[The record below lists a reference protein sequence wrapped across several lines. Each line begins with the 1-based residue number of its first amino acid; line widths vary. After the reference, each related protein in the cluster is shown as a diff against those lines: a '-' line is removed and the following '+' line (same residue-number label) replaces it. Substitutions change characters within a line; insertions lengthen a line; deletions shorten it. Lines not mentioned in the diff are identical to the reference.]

1 MRAAVLS
8 ADRPRLEVAV
18 IDDPVPG
25 RGEVV
30 VDVTACGI
38 CGSDLHVSGAVAPA
52 GAVLGHE
59 IAGVIAALG
68 AGVEGWSVGT
78 PVTARPFFGCGRC
91 EHCARGRQDHCPQ
104 FRLAGLHA
112 IGGFAERTVLDAGEL
127 FRLPAA
133 VTGLEQA
140 LVEPFAVARR
150 ALRRGGLVPGDDVAI
165 LGAGPIGLA
174 SVAWARALGARR
186 VVVSDPQARRRQ
198 LALELGADEA
208 VGPGEVEPAATGAS
222 LVVECSGAPGVIDQ
236 AMRLAAIDG
245 RVAVVGICLAPDT
258 FLPWSGL
265 HKELD
270 VRFAMYYG
278 RDDFTETIDAFA
290 ARRIEPAPMITETVD
305 LDGLPARFAELVL
318 DPDAGKVVVVP

>member
-1 MRAAVLS
+1 MRAAVLT
-8 ADRPRLEVAV
+8 ADRPRLEVAEL
-18 IDDPVPG
+18 DDLA
-25 RGEVV
+25 RRRRRVV
-30 VDVTACGI
+30 VQVTACGI
-38 CGSDLHVSGAVAPA
+38 CGSDLHVSGSVAPP

-59 IAGVIAALG
+59 IAGVITAVG
-68 AGVEGWSVGT
+68 AGVDGWTLGE

-91 EHCARGRQDHCPQ
+91 DQCRRGRQDHCPQ

-112 IGGFAERTVLDAGEL
+112 IGGFAELTVFDAGEL

-150 ALRRGGLVPGDDVAI
+150 ALRRGGLVAGDDVAV

-174 SVAWARALGARR
+174 AVAWARALGARR
-186 VVVSDPQARRRQ
+186 VVVSDPVATRRQ

-208 VGPGEVEPAATGAS
+208 VAPGDVEASAAGAS

-236 AMRLAAIDG
+236 ALRLAAIEG
-245 RVAVVGICLAPDT
+245 RVAIVGICLAPDT
-258 FLPWSGL
+258 FLPWWGL

-278 RDDFTETIDAFA
+278 REDFMETIDAFA
-290 ARRIEPAPMITETVD
+290 ARRIEPGVIITETVD
-305 LDGLPARFAELVL
+305 LDGLPARFAELVA